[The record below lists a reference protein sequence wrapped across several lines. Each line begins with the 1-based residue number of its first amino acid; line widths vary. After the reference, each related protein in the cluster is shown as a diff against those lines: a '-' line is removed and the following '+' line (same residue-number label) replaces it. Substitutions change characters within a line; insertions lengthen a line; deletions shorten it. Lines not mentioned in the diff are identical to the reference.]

1 MNDREIERLIGMA
14 GEAEDL
20 ERSVDAPLRLVGHGP
35 RRWIGLGA
43 ATAAAASLLA
53 AFVIMQNRIVTH
65 RNRTMAGATQ
75 RGRNAAGA
83 TGTTGAAVDPDQCV
97 VMAVYKGADGKC
109 SCLNLNRHEW
119 GGRSLADVNK
129 RELLDAAFREACTTD
144 VHQVLVVAVEGK
156 AGTLPQS
163 REEAEAIAAKLA
175 DAPATGRVSDLSS
188 YAYAAMPR
196 LSPGATVVAEQ
207 VAVRRSPLTVQ
218 AVERGAEGR

>member
-20 ERSVDAPLRLVGHGP
+20 ERSVDAPLRLVGHGA

-53 AFVIMQNRIVTH
+53 AFVVMQNRIVTH
-65 RNRTMAGATQ
+65 RKGTVASMMPR
-75 RGRNAAGA
+75 RNAAGA
-83 TGTTGAAVDPDQCV
+83 TGSAGVAADPDQCV

-218 AVERGAEGR
+218 AVERGASGN